1 MKEGFRGL
9 FRICVRALALLSLMG
24 LMPVG
29 SAADAAGD
37 KDKGGGKAVGTEY
50 LSVGDRIRVTYSD
63 IPVAVPPTEQQIPE
77 TKKITLHLNLEVEF
91 VGKTKTQ
98 LEKEIRDLY
107 INKGYY
113 KNIGIV
119 IDVPV
124 RMISVGGEV
133 RAPSTYAHQANL
145 TLTKVI
151 NMAGGFTEY
160 AKRRK
165 VQITRADGT
174 VLYVNWNTA
183 VKDPKQDPPVH
194 PGDRVQVDRSIF

>member
-1 MKEGFRGL
+1 MKQVSRWPQRL
-9 FRICVRALALLSLMG
+9 VARLLAFFLLNG
-24 LMPVG
+24 LMLAGV
-29 SAADAAGD
+29 AADAKAD
-37 KDKGGGKAVGTEY
+37 REASANKAVGTEY
-50 LSVGDRIRVTYSD
+50 LSVGDRVKITYSD
-63 IPVAVPPTEQQIPE
+63 VPIPVLPTEQMIPE

-113 KNIGIV
+113 KNINIV

-124 RMISVGGEV
+124 RTVSVGGEV
-133 RAPSTYAHQANL
+133 RAPSTYAHQPNL

-151 NMAGGFTEY
+151 NMAGGFTEF
-160 AKRRK
+160 AKKRK
-165 VQITRADGT
+165 IQITRADGT
-174 VLYVNWNTA
+174 VIYVNWNNA
-183 VKDPKQDPPVH
+183 VKKPSEDRPIH